1 LLITVL
7 VVSKERLRGHK
18 PPFCHQKETS
28 WVSIARDT
36 NPCLCEILVVSEEE
50 VMCRHETRKG
60 VEVTR
65 KLSNYKNERIR
76 KNKKEDA
83 E

>member
-1 LLITVL
+1 
-7 VVSKERLRGHK
+7 
-18 PPFCHQKETS
+18 
-28 WVSIARDT
+28 
-36 NPCLCEILVVSEEE
+36 
-50 VMCRHETRKG
+50 MCRHETRKS